1 MEMILQKLTE
11 VGVEEIILVQTKRSV
26 VKVDDKKKIKI

>member
-1 MEMILQKLTE
+1 MILQKLTE

-26 VKVDDKKKIKI
+26 VKVDDKRR